1 MRILAHQ
8 ESLQPTRSD
17 PLPAA
22 PLTRRGAIREQYF
35 PYLLYLGLLKGY
47 SIDGVYQ
54 GNQQHGFTGIITL
67 LEGPV

>member
-8 ESLQPTRSD
+8 ERPQRPRSNRD
-17 PLPAA
+17 
-22 PLTRRGAIREQYF
+22 QYF
-35 PYLLYLGLLKGY
+35 PYLLYLGPLKGY

-54 GNQQHGFTGIITL
+54 GNEQHGFTGIITL